1 MSKNESSVVGR
12 RGNLEN
18 ADAVAEP
25 AARTRIGSDE
35 LVRMLLNST
44 GEGIYGVDLEVN
56 CTFAN
61 AACARLLGFENVDAI
76 LGRQMRKLVHHTR
89 SN

>member
-1 MSKNESSVVGR
+1 VVRR
-12 RGNLEN
+12 RGNPEN

-25 AARTRIGSDE
+25 AAKKRIGSDE

-44 GEGIYGVDLEVN
+44 GEGTYGVVLEVN

-76 LGRQMRKLVHHTR
+76 LGRHMRKLLHHKR